1 LQAKITP
8 FDELNLTLEEDALSR
23 KRNGAG
29 RKRQHVVVVASLID
43 KIANLAGIART
54 CEIFAV
60 QKLIL
65 SSLAVM
71 KTDTF
76 QGIAVSSDLWLPTE
90 QVKEV
95 ELKRYL
101 SAMKRDG
108 YQIVALEQTDSS
120 ESLADVA
127 SSSSSS
133 STTTSSTS
141 ETITKAKALL
151 SDRVVL
157 LLGKEREGVPV
168 ELLSEVDVC
177 LEIPQFGVIRSL
189 NVHVSAALAIWEL
202 TKRNLDVLEGGEA

>member
-23 KRNGAG
+23 IRNGAG
-29 RKRQHVVVVASLID
+29 RKRQQVVVVASLID

-133 STTTSSTS
+133 SSS

-202 TKRNLDVLEGGEA
+202 TKRNLDILEE